1 MTKSKLKNNQKENQE
16 KEIEEKVDI
25 SSGEKTTFFNN
36 SYIQRVRTDVSD
48 SKRNKLYIKAI
59 IITIGGNLLLTVI
72 KAILAWV
79 SGSSAVFSDAANSL
93 SDTLYSIIMGIGL
106 YVSQRPADESHPQG
120 HSQFEPL
127 VSLFIAAA
135 MASAGIAA
143 VWQSIQNFIGEAEPT
158 ALGWTTF
165 VMVIAVIVK
174 YIMYYLVSRV
184 GEKVYSPAIQASA
197 RDNLVDIITSTSALL
212 GVWGSHFIHP
222 YFDPLAGLFVA
233 LWIFK
238 ATWEIIW
245 ENIGYLIGRG
255 ADLELTNK
263 IAQAA
268 FSISDVADV
277 HRIVA
282 EYVGPQ
288 LRVDMH
294 INVDGDITLNKA
306 HQIGEDVRNAVE
318 GMEEVDLVYV
328 HIEPIGHEGK

>member
-1 MTKSKLKNNQKENQE
+1 MTKPESTNNQKENKQE
-16 KEIEEKVDI
+16 EVEEKNDL
-25 SSGEKTTFFNN
+25 SSGEKITYYNN
-36 SYIQRVRTDVSD
+36 SYIERVRTDVSD
-48 SKRNKLYIKAI
+48 SKRSRLYIKAI
-59 IITIGGNLLLTVI
+59 IFAIGGNLLLAVI
-72 KAILAWV
+72 KGILAWI

-93 SDTLYSIIMGIGL
+93 SDALYSIIMGIGL

-143 VWQSIQNFIGEAEPT
+143 VWQSIQSLLGQAEPI
-158 ALGWTTF
+158 ALGWTSF
-165 VMVIAVIVK
+165 VMLIAIVVK
-174 YIMYYLVSRV
+174 YIMYYLVSGI

-197 RDNLVDIITSTSALL
+197 RDNLVDIISTTLALI

-222 YFDPLAGLFVA
+222 YLDPIAGLIVA

-238 ATWEIIW
+238 ATWEITW
-245 ENIGYLIGRG
+245 ENVGYLIGRG
-255 ADLELTNK
+255 ADLELTEK
-263 IAQAA
+263 IAEAA
-268 FSISDVADV
+268 FSVSEVADV

-294 INVDGDITLNKA
+294 INVDGDIPLSKA
-306 HQIGEDVRNAVE
+306 HKIGEDVRNAVE
-318 GMEEVDLVYV
+318 ELEEVDLVYV
-328 HIEPIGHEGK
+328 HIEPIGHQGK